1 MIKKLEE
8 KIKELKEKREN
19 LKKYVDENKDKP
31 EMADLTNIAKGQ
43 CIELLGQIWYLMQL
57 VKELKGE

>member
-8 KIKELKEKREN
+8 KIKELREKREN

-31 EMADLTNIAKGQ
+31 EMVDLINIAKGQ
-43 CIELLGQIWYLMQL
+43 CIELLSQIWYLQQL